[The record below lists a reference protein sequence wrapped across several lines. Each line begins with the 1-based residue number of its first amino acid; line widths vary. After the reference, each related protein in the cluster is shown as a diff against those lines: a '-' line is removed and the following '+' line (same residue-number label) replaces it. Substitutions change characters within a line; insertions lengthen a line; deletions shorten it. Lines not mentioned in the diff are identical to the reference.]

1 MGVAN
6 GYFLEQQFTHHHFF
20 YSEFSV
26 GVLQAHMCDQLP
38 AGLLAQLIEHWGL
51 NAIQA
56 WIVSRL

>member
-56 WIVSRL
+56 